1 MYEVKTKD
9 VYEDL
14 ARIKKIVFQM
24 KDQDD
29 IEKSGGVAIEKSVVW
44 CQICIPFRQMI
55 VVRTRKAKG
64 VSRNVVA
71 AISHNQYKDFFLN
84 KKCFRQSK
92 NRFRNKDHRIATYEF
107 NKTYFLCFDNKIHI
121 QNIGNDVLA
130 HGYQS

>member
-1 MYEVKTKD
+1 M
-9 VYEDL
+9 
-14 ARIKKIVFQM
+14 I
-24 KDQDD
+24 DQDD
-29 IEKSGGVAIEKSVVW
+29 IEKSGGAAIEKSVVW
-44 CQICIPFRQMI
+44 CQICIPSWQMI